1 MRSRLLWEDLHG
13 GDRRLLWQPLRQRSQ
28 LPSPRG
34 GKIPVSV
41 IVTIPPHLIPI
52 EVVIKCVN
60 GGVVPRVGQVGA
72 SVGQVP
78 LPRHRHRL
86 STTPLQRCPFILTH
100 SFPNSFPLILLS
112 VQTLM

>member
-1 MRSRLLWEDLHG
+1 M
-13 GDRRLLWQPLRQRSQ
+13 
-28 LPSPRG
+28 
-34 GKIPVSV
+34 SV
-41 IVTIPPHLIPI
+41 ILTIPPHLIPI

-86 STTPLQRCPFILTH
+86 STTPYNDALLYSLILSQTL
-100 SFPNSFPLILLS
+100 SLPLLS
-112 VQTLM
+112 VQTMM